1 MNEMDT
7 RFANQYNIQWFPGHM
22 TKTLRMM
29 EQEIQHVDA
38 SLVLLDARIPLSSL
52 NPEIER
58 ITSDKPHLYI
68 MNKADLA
75 DPDITAQWLAYF
87 KSAGAGCLPMNSKQS
102 GKAGAVK
109 GPIEKELSTLMERR
123 RKKGMIGAR
132 IRVMVVGI
140 PNVGKSTLMNA
151 MVGEKI
157 AIVSSRPQ
165 TTRNRIMGVMTR
177 PDWQIV
183 FLDTPGIHTPRTK
196 LGESMMQSV
205 KDAMDG
211 MDGVL
216 VLVDATQVGE
226 HDRAIVRDM
235 AGKKVP
241 KVLAINKIDLLPP
254 EKLLGLIASFADL
267 GYDAIIPISAK
278 TGDGLDD
285 LTKQLATHLPEG
297 PKYFPDDMMTD
308 QPERLIC
315 AELIREKA
323 LQHLRDEVP
332 HGIGVEMMGMEKMND
347 NFMEINATIYCERD
361 AHKGIIIGK
370 HGAMLQTIGSEARED
385 IEKLL
390 GLHVNLKLWV
400 KVRPDWRNRAS
411 DLRTLGY
418 DAK

>member
-1 MNEMDT
+1 MSEN
-7 RFANQYNIQWFPGHM
+7 
-22 TKTLRMM
+22 TKF
-29 EQEIQHVDA
+29 H
-38 SLVLLDARIPLSSL
+38 SGF
-52 NPEIER
+52 
-58 ITSDKPHLYI
+58 ITI
-68 MNKADLA
+68 
-75 DPDITAQWLAYF
+75 
-87 KSAGAGCLPMNSKQS
+87 
-102 GKAGAVK
+102 
-109 GPIEKELSTLMERR
+109 
-123 RKKGMIGAR
+123 
-132 IRVMVVGI
+132 VGR

-196 LGESMMQSV
+196 LGKSMMQSV

>member
-1 MNEMDT
+1 MSEDIIN
-7 RFANQYNIQWFPGHM
+7 RRAIQWFPGHM
-22 TKTLRMM
+22 AKTLRLM
-29 EQEIQHVDA
+29 ETEIRNVDC
-38 SLVLLDARIPLSSL
+38 VLQILDARIPLSSL

-58 ITSDKPHLYI
+58 ITSGKPHLYI

-109 GPIEKELSTLMERR
+109 GPIEKELSALMERR